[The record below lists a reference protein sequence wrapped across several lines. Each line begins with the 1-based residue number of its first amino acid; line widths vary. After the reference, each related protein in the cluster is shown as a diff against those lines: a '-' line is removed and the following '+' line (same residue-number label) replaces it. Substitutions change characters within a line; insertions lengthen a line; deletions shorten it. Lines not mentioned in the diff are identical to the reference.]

1 MLLHSK
7 IYLIL
12 IQKSLIYD
20 VVLSLFISVS
30 LKIFNFS
37 VASGVLLRTLYPSLD
52 SYLWMIS

>member
-20 VVLSLFISVS
+20 AVLSLFISVS